1 MGTGAEIV
9 KLITILKA
17 KFYSLVSTFMENFV
31 FYNPVKILFGKGQ
44 IANIAAE
51 IPTDAKILI
60 TYGGGSI
67 KANGVYDQVKS
78 ALAGRKIFEFG
89 GIEPNP
95 HLETLLKAVELIR
108 QEGIDFLLAVGGGS
122 VVDGTKFIAAA
133 GPFVGDPW
141 DILAKQA
148 PVTAA
153 VPFGAVLTLP
163 ATGSEMNTNS
173 VVTKWETKEKLFFA
187 SPLVFPRFSVLDPET
202 TFSLPPRQIGNGI
215 VDAYTHVMEQYLT
228 YPVNAPLQDRWAESI
243 LKTLIEEGPKT
254 LANPTDYD
262 ARANL
267 VWAATLA
274 LNGLIGA
281 GVPQDWATH
290 MIGHELTALH
300 GLDHAQTLAI
310 VLPSTLSIRRDRKW
324 QKLLQYAERVWNIV
338 DGSEEY
344 RVNEAIAKTRNFFE
358 SVGVR
363 TRLSDYGV
371 GLETIPLVV
380 ENLQKHGL
388 AILGEQK
395 DVDSQVVEQILT
407 LSA

>member
-1 MGTGAEIV
+1 
-9 KLITILKA
+9 
-17 KFYSLVSTFMENFV
+17 MENFV

-44 IANIAAE
+44 IAKIAAE
-51 IPTDAKILI
+51 IPADARILV

-67 KANGVYDQVKS
+67 KTNGVYDQVKLV
-78 ALAGRKIFEFG
+78 LAGRNVTEFG

-95 HLETLLKAVELIR
+95 HLETLLKAVEVVR
-108 QEGIDFLLAVGGGS
+108 KEGIDFLLAVGGGS
-122 VVDGTKFIAAA
+122 VLDGTKFIAAA
-133 GPFVGDPW
+133 VPFVGDPW

-148 PVTAA
+148 SVTAA

-173 VVTKWETKEKLFFA
+173 VVTKWETQEKLYFS

-202 TFSLPPRQIGNGI
+202 TFSLPPRQISNGI

-228 YPVNAPLQDRWAESI
+228 YPVNAPLQDRMAESI

-254 LANPTDYD
+254 FANPQDYD
-262 ARANL
+262 ARANIM
-267 VWAATLA
+267 WCATMA
-274 LNGLIGA
+274 LNGLIGV

-310 VLPSTLSIRRDRKW
+310 VLPSTLTIRRDRKW
-324 QKLLQYAERVWNIV
+324 QKLLQYAERVWGIV
-338 DGSEEY
+338 DGSEET
-344 RVNEAIAKTRNFFE
+344 RITDAIAQTRNFFE

-363 TRLSDYGV
+363 TRLADYGV
-371 GLETIPLVV
+371 GLDTIPVIIDRFEKRGFVALGEHQDVNPEVV
-380 ENLQKHGL
+380 EKIL
-388 AILGEQK
+388 A
-395 DVDSQVVEQILT
+395 
-407 LSA
+407 LSL

>member
-1 MGTGAEIV
+1 MIRIIKV
-9 KLITILKA
+9 KSD
-17 KFYSLVSTFMENFV
+17 SLLCSLMENFV

-51 IPTDAKILI
+51 IPVDAKILI
-60 TYGGGSI
+60 IYGGGSI
-67 KANGVYDQVKS
+67 KTNGVYEQVKS
-78 ALAGRKIFEFG
+78 ALAGRNVVEFG

-95 HLETLLKAVELIR
+95 HLETLLKAVEIVR
-108 QEGIDFLLAVGGGS
+108 NEDIDFLLAVGGGS
-122 VVDGTKFIAAA
+122 VLDGTKFIAAA
-133 GPFVGDPW
+133 VPFVGDPW
-141 DILAKQA
+141 DILAKNA
-148 PVTAA
+148 PVKAA
-153 VPFGAVLTLP
+153 VPFGTVLTLP

-173 VVTKWETKEKLFFA
+173 VVTKWETQEKLPFS

-202 TFSLPPRQIGNGI
+202 TFSLPVRQISNGI

-228 YPVNAPLQDRWAESI
+228 FPVNAPLQDRMAESI

-254 LANPTDYD
+254 LANPQDYD
-262 ARANL
+262 ARAN
-267 VWAATLA
+267 VMWSATLA

-324 QKLLQYAERVWNIV
+324 QKLLQYAERVWGIV
-338 DGSEEY
+338 DGSEEE
-344 RVNEAIAKTRNFFE
+344 RVTEAIAKTRNFFE

-371 GLETIPLVV
+371 GLDTIPVIIERFEKRGTV
-380 ENLQKHGL
+380 
-388 AILGEQK
+388 ALGEYK
-395 DVDSQVVEQILT
+395 DVNSQVVEQILT

>member
-1 MGTGAEIV
+1 
-9 KLITILKA
+9 
-17 KFYSLVSTFMENFV
+17 MENFV

-51 IPTDAKILI
+51 IPAEAKILI

-67 KANGVYDQVKS
+67 KTNGVYDQVKA
-78 ALAGRKIFEFG
+78 ALAGRNVFEFG

-108 QEGIDFLLAVGGGS
+108 KEGIDYLLAVGGGS

-133 GPFVGDPW
+133 VPFEGDPW
-141 DILAKQA
+141 DILAKGA

-153 VPFGAVLTLP
+153 LPFGVVLTLP
-163 ATGSEMNTNS
+163 ATGSEMNTGS
-173 VVTKWETKEKLFFA
+173 VVTKWETQEKLFFA

-202 TFSLPPRQIGNGI
+202 TYSLPPRQISNGI

-228 YPVNAPLQDRWAESI
+228 YPVNAPLQDRLAESI

-254 LANPTDYD
+254 LANPQDYD

-267 VWAATLA
+267 VWSATLA

-281 GVPQDWATH
+281 GVPQDWTTH

-300 GLDHAQTLAI
+300 GLDHAQTLAV
-310 VLPSTLSIRRDRKW
+310 VLPSTLSIKRDRKW
-324 QKLLQYAERVWNIV
+324 QKLLQYGERVWGIV
-338 DGSEEY
+338 EGDEEE
-344 RVNEAIAKTRNFFE
+344 RVDLAIAKTRNFFE

-371 GLETIPLVV
+371 GLDTIPVIIDRFEKRGFV
-380 ENLQKHGL
+380 
-388 AILGEQK
+388 ALGEHK
-395 DVDSQVVEQILT
+395 DVNPQTVEQILT

>member
-1 MGTGAEIV
+1 
-9 KLITILKA
+9 
-17 KFYSLVSTFMENFV
+17 MENFV

-44 IANIAAE
+44 IANIGAE
-51 IPTDAKILI
+51 IPADAKILI

-67 KANGVYDQVKS
+67 KTNGVYDQVKS
-78 ALAGRKIFEFG
+78 TLAGRNVFEFG

-95 HLETLLKAVELIR
+95 RLETLMKAVELVR

-122 VVDGTKFIAAA
+122 VLDGTKFIAAA
-133 GPFVGDPW
+133 VHFEGDPW
-141 DILAKQA
+141 DILIKQA

-153 VPFGAVLTLP
+153 VPLGTVLTLP
-163 ATGSEMNTNS
+163 ATGSEMNTGA
-173 VVTKWETKEKLFFA
+173 VITKEETQEKLYFT
-187 SPLVFPRFSVLDPET
+187 SDLVFPRFSVLDPQT

-228 YPVNAPLQDRWAESI
+228 YPANAPLQDGMAESI
-243 LKTLIEEGPKT
+243 LKTLIEEGVKT
-254 LANPTDYD
+254 LANPHDYD
-262 ARANL
+262 ARAN
-267 VWAATLA
+267 VMWCATMA

-290 MIGHELTALH
+290 MIGHELTAEH

-310 VLPSTLSIRRDRKW
+310 VLPSTLSVRRDRKW

-338 DGSEEY
+338 DGSEAE
-344 RVNEAIAKTRNFFE
+344 RVEQAIAQTRNFFE

-363 TRLSDYGV
+363 THLSDYGV
-371 GLETIPLVV
+371 GLESIPAIIERLR
-380 ENLQKHGL
+380 KHGL
-388 AILGEQK
+388 AVLGEQQ
-395 DVDSQVVEQILT
+395 DVDSQVVEKILT